1 MTDVTDEDP
10 EFQLSGFP
18 TLDSTTP
25 SAARV
30 YDYLLGGGS
39 NFAVDREFAH
49 QVIGTSPNAVEL
61 ARLNRSFLR
70 RAVRYLLAAG
80 VRQFL
85 DLGSGIPTAG
95 NTHQVAESAGVTD
108 ARTVYVD
115 RESVAYQH
123 ARLMLEDNPNADVLQ
138 ADMRDVAGV
147 LGQPETR
154 RLLDFRQPVA
164 VLAFAVLPYFSDEDD
179 PGGMLRAYR
188 EHLTAGSYLAVST
201 FAREQAP
208 PDLYSE
214 TVTAQ
219 EMYQRMGEPVY
230 FRTWAEVNEWFAGT
244 ELVSPGLVLLPD
256 WRPDDDSEQTNPA
269 RTLGYGGVGR
279 VVRAD

>member
-1 MTDVTDEDP
+1 MTHVADEDP
-10 EFQLSGFP
+10 EFEFSGFP
-18 TLDSTTP
+18 TIDSATP

-39 NFAVDREFAH
+39 NFEVDREFAH
-49 QVIGTSPNAVEL
+49 RVISTSPNAVAL

-70 RAVRYLLAAG
+70 RAVRYLLLEAG

-95 NTHQVAESAGVTD
+95 NTHQVAESVGITD

-123 ARLMLEDNPNADVLQ
+123 ARLMLADNPNATVLQ

-147 LGQPETR
+147 LGHPETEQ
-154 RLLDFRQPVA
+154 LLDFSRPVA
-164 VLAFAVLPYFSDEDD
+164 VLTCAVLPYFSDQDD

-188 EHLTAGSYLAVST
+188 EHLTADSYLAVST
-201 FAREQAP
+201 FARDQAP
-208 PDLYSE
+208 PELHAE

-256 WRPDDDSEQTNPA
+256 WHPDDDSEQDNPA

-279 VVRAD
+279 VTG